1 MRRSTKKKT
10 TERSTRVLRKRHMV
24 PRRTTGQ
31 TLPLYKRIK
40 LEVTRALSSSEI
52 KANEPL
58 PTEKQLATRY
68 HASVGTIRR
77 AMDDL
82 VAEHIVVRQQGRGTF
97 LAPFNAERLLNRF
110 WPVFRKDGR
119 REIPIVQTL
128 LFANE
133 RADREIAEAL
143 AIRKGAAIY
152 HIINLLLIGGNPVL
166 LDDVRIAQALFP
178 SLTEQ
183 NFVSR
188 ETTMYGLYQNS
199 YGVSVI
205 RTVDRLTGSAADP
218 ETARRLAVPISTP
231 LLAFTRIAYTF
242 DDKPVEFRR
251 TLIDTSA
258 YEYRNAIGG
267 ESPPKGAS

>member
-10 TERSTRVLRKRHMV
+10 TERSTRVLRKRHKV
-24 PRRTTGQ
+24 PRRTAGQ
-31 TLPLYKRIK
+31 ILPLYKRIK
-40 LEVTRALSSSEI
+40 LEVTRTLSSSEI
-52 KANEPL
+52 QATEPL
-58 PTEKQLATRY
+58 PTEKQLAARY
-68 HASVGTIRR
+68 GVSVGTIRR

-82 VAEHIVVRQQGRGTF
+82 VAEHILVRQQGRGTF

-128 LFANE
+128 LFASE
-133 RADREIAEAL
+133 RADRAIAEAL
-143 AIRKGAAIY
+143 AIRKGAGIY

-166 LDDVRIAQALFP
+166 LDDVRLAEALFP
-178 SLTEQ
+178 GLTEQ

-188 ETTMYGLYQNS
+188 ETTMYGFYQNR

-205 RTVDRLTGSAADP
+205 RTVDRLTGAVADP
-218 ETARRLAVPISTP
+218 ETARRLSVPILTP

-251 TLIDTSA
+251 TLIDTTA

-267 ESPPKGAS
+267 ESPPRGG